1 MELKALELNGTV
13 EMMNSTDYKE
23 RFKAECLFLKA
34 KYNGLTALLQKW
46 DAGTLDFTPDCP
58 RRLYDVQ
65 FRAMGDYLAILEARA
80 KMERVELEDG

>member
-1 MELKALELNGTV
+1 MELKDVAAL
-13 EMMNSTDYKE
+13 MMSEDYKE